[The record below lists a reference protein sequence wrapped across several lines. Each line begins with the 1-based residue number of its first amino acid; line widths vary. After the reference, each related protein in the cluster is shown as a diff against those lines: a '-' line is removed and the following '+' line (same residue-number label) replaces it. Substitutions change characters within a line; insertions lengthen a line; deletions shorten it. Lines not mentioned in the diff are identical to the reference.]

1 MTTFSCRCS
10 LRYNPSLAR
19 NEQPLGD
26 LSSILSNETMTISN
40 GGDRRSNGVD
50 GKLTMSES
58 SIILAKNLF
67 CGGIAGTTA
76 CIIGH
81 PLDLIKIRLQTQPDL
96 YTSAYSCFRQ
106 TIRDEGYRSF
116 YRGMT
121 APLLS
126 QFFQT
131 GLMFAGESIAT
142 HYLKSFE
149 SETDQISRSSVNVF
163 LAGSFGGLVKCLVL
177 VPTDL
182 IKCNMQVDQGNRDR
196 GPKYS
201 GSFDCFQK
209 IYNDRGIRG
218 LYKGFAVTTLREV
231 PSFGFYF
238 FVYRNSLN
246 FLDTHF
252 YNEDNSESLISSF
265 GHERSSKPGVTTFIA
280 GGLAGTVSWICI
292 YPFDVLKSHTQT
304 SKNKNCINGGNGLSL
319 IETAANLYRQH
330 GFRAFTRGLGVTIA
344 RAFPVNGSML
354 LTHEYLKYTLQ
365 Y

>member
-1 MTTFSCRCS
+1 M
-10 LRYNPSLAR
+10 
-19 NEQPLGD
+19 LGVVP
-26 LSSILSNETMTISN
+26 SILSNETMTVPN
-40 GGDRRSNGVD
+40 GDNRRINCAD
-50 GKLTMSES
+50 EKLTMSENS
-58 SIILAKNLF
+58 LILTKNLF
-67 CGGIAGTTA
+67 CGGVAGTTA
-76 CIIGH
+76 CIIGQ
-81 PLDLIKIRLQTQPDL
+81 PLDLIKIRLQTQPNL
-96 YTSAYSCFRQ
+96 YTSAYSCFQQ

-131 GLMFAGESIAT
+131 GLMFAGESVAT

-149 SETDQISRSSVNVF
+149 SDTDQISRSSVNIF

-182 IKCNMQVDQGNRDR
+182 IKCNMQVDQGSQGRA
-196 GPKYS
+196 PKYS
-201 GSFDCFQK
+201 GSFDCFRK
-209 IYNDRGIRG
+209 IYNDLGIRG

-238 FVYRNSLN
+238 FVYRNSLS

-252 YNEDNSESLISSF
+252 CNKGNSESLISSF
-265 GHERSSKPGVTTFIA
+265 GHERLSKPGVTTFIA

-292 YPFDVLKSHTQT
+292 YPFDVIKSPTQT
-304 SKNKNCINGGNGLSL
+304 SKNNKCVDGGKSLSV
-319 IETAANLYRQH
+319 IETASYLYKQR
-330 GFRAFTRGLGVTIA
+330 GLKAFTRGLGVTIA
-344 RAFPVNGSML
+344 RAFPVNGAML
-354 LTHEYLKYTLQ
+354 LTHEYLKYALQ